1 MLVALM
7 IFSLFGYTVYQV
19 DRTSVNGEINLP
31 ALKAE
36 IVEDYKDVEAEFAKG
51 ATANHKRYND

>member
-1 MLVALM
+1 MVLALLVFL
-7 IFSLFGYTVYQV
+7 SFGYTVYQV

-51 ATANHKRYND
+51 ASANHNRYND